1 MNDYAQVTLA
11 LEPLLVLARET
22 HTHVHLVHH
31 AGKKGGDGGDSILG
45 STAIFG
51 AVDTAIEL
59 KRKADYRTISTIQRY
74 GKDLPETILAFDLE
88 TRTITLGRSREE
100 EDERKVGKNIIE
112 LVKTKGEPLE
122 EKKIGEGVEGR
133 NKVKKSALRALV
145 KGGQLYRAGNG
156 KRGDPYLYAP
166 EKSWFSSSLP
176 KSGDQKTRN
185 EGTPPTSQ
193 NDLLF
198 SGSRSSRVT
207 QLRPNKREPELCR
220 FCRKSACFL
229 TEHGQS
235 CRLSD
240 EDRKR
245 IEKRQNAPQ
254 SGSEMPW
261 ETDV

>member
-1 MNDYAQVTLA
+1 M
-11 LEPLLVLARET
+11 
-22 HTHVHLVHH
+22 
-31 AGKKGGDGGDSILG
+31 
-45 STAIFG
+45 
-51 AVDTAIEL
+51 
-59 KRKADYRTISTIQRY
+59 
-74 GKDLPETILAFDLE
+74 
-88 TRTITLGRSREE
+88 
-100 EDERKVGKNIIE
+100 GKNIIE

-166 EKSWFSSSLP
+166 EKSWFS
-176 KSGDQKTRN
+176 
-185 EGTPPTSQ
+185 
-193 NDLLF
+193 
-198 SGSRSSRVT
+198 GSRSSRVT
-207 QLRPNKREPELCR
+207 RLRPNKREPELFR